1 MLMAS
6 EVGEIAALRLHATEL
21 LLMLGSAIVLLVEGP
36 ALPASARG
44 VASAEPPR
52 RQSPITQNR

>member
-21 LLMLGSAIVLLVEGP
+21 LLMLGCAILLVVERP
-36 ALPASARG
+36 ALPAPARG
-44 VASAEPPR
+44 AAAGEPPLQ
-52 RQSPITQNR
+52 QSPITQNR